1 MVFVKMVIK
10 TELQTEGQK
19 KDLLVI
25 RAGLYFDFHNFDF
38 HKIAFVN
45 SIFPSIPFNLQDFK
59 VANVLIINHEFHGSN
74 D

>member
-25 RAGLYFDFHNFDF
+25 RAGLYFDF